1 MIESQPVVLGL
12 LALILGLVF
21 TTEAS
26 PNPTLKKFYA
36 IVPSLLLCYFIPG
49 LLNTFG
55 IIDGSDKTLYLM
67 ARDYLLPLALVLLCL
82 ACDLRA
88 ILKLGPKAV
97 ILFFTGTIG
106 VMIGAPVALWVM
118 GQFDP
123 GLWADRGPE
132 SVWRG
137 MTTTAGSWIGGGANQ
152 AAMQA
157 TYEVGPNI
165 FGKFAAV
172 DVIVANVWMAFL
184 LYLAARSA
192 RLDTLRGADT
202 RALTDLGARVERIQ
216 LDTARHTRT
225 VDLIQMLAI
234 GLGATGLAHWL
245 TSFIVPA
252 IQAHAPQL
260 ERYSL
265 TANFLWIT
273 VLATVIGLALSFT
286 RAKRLEGAG
295 ASRVG
300 SAAIYVLVATIGMQ
314 MDLRAI
320 FTDVELFAVGAIWIS
335 IHGGM
340 MLFVAWLIRAP
351 VFYMAVG
358 SMANIGGAAS
368 APIVASAFNPALA
381 PVGVLLAVLGYAV
394 GTLGG
399 WLTGILLQWVVATG

>member
-26 PNPTLKKFYA
+26 PNPILKKFYS

-88 ILKLGPKAV
+88 ILNLGPKAV

-202 RALTDLGARVERIQ
+202 SALEDLGARVERIQ

-320 FTDVELFAVGAIWIS
+320 FTDVELFAIGAIWIT